1 MYNRVVTIPAA
12 ENGTA
17 ADPLCRLGT
26 ALADP
31 TRRRILGRL
40 CQAPAYPAEL
50 AEWLGTTR
58 ANVSNHL
65 ACLRGCGLVDTVP
78 QGRRVLYRLSDLR
91 VGDALTRLAA
101 LVEG

>member
-1 MYNRVVTIPAA
+1 MYNCHVTAV
-12 ENGTA
+12 EA
-17 ADPLCRLGT
+17 ADPLSRLGT

-40 CQAPAYPAEL
+40 CEAPAYPAEL

-65 ACLRGCGLVDTVP
+65 ACLRGCGLVETVP
-78 QGRRVLYRLSDLR
+78 EVRRVLYRLADLR
-91 VGDALTRLAA
+91 VGAALVQLAA
-101 LVEG
+101 LVGR

>member
-1 MYNRVVTIPAA
+1 MTADEAA
-12 ENGTA
+12 S
-17 ADPLCRLGT
+17 DPLCRLGT

-40 CQAPAYPAEL
+40 CASPAYPAEL

-78 QGRRVLYRLSDLR
+78 EGRRVLYRLSDLR
-91 VGDALTRLAA
+91 VGDALTELAA
-101 LVEG
+101 LVGR

>member
-1 MYNRVVTIPAA
+1 MWK
-12 ENGTA
+12 
-17 ADPLCRLGT
+17 

-40 CQAPAYPAEL
+40 CEGPAYPGEL

-65 ACLRGCGLVDTVP
+65 ACLRGCGLVHTVP
-78 QGRRVLYRLSDLR
+78 EGRRVLYRLADLR
-91 VGDALTRLAA
+91 VGDALTQLAS
-101 LVEG
+101 LVHR

>member
-1 MYNRVVTIPAA
+1 MYNCHVTAVEAA
-12 ENGTA
+12 S
-17 ADPLCRLGT
+17 DPLSRLGT

-40 CQAPAYPAEL
+40 CEAPAYPAEL

-65 ACLRGCGLVDTVP
+65 ACLRGCGLVETVP
-78 QGRRVLYRLSDLR
+78 EGRRILYRLADLR
-91 VGDALTRLAA
+91 VGDALVHLAA
-101 LVEG
+101 LVGR